1 MQEKTLLKI
10 SLICS
15 LIGLTALFFIS
26 NNLTFDEPPLITK
39 DELDSTIKVKGKI
52 NKINEYE
59 KNTIIEIIRT
69 EKLKIVLFGNVDL
82 KKGDYIEA
90 IGKLKQYRNNFELIA
105 DEVKLLS

>member
-15 LIGLTALFFIS
+15 LIGLTTLFFIS
-26 NNLTFDEPPLITK
+26 NNITIDESNLITK

-52 NKINEYE
+52 NKINNYE
-59 KNTIIEIIRT
+59 KNTVIEITRT
-69 EKLKIVLFGNVDL
+69 EKLKIVLFGFAEL
-82 KKGDYIEA
+82 KEGDDIEA

-105 DEVKLLS
+105 DEVKLLK